1 MKKITAIFLALA
13 VLVLFASCDNNDN
26 PTTTQGPIATG
37 YVPSQSS
44 TVPSTPGNCLIG
56 TCGKNISQTNSRS

>member
-26 PTTTQGPIATG
+26 PTTTQGPIA
-37 YVPSQSS
+37 VL
-44 TVPSTPGNCLIG
+44 TVG
-56 TCGKNISQTNSRS
+56 TSEVEGAVRYRQLQLQMFLQ